1 MEKIE
6 EEMGVESEVM
16 LESIQVWV
24 EQLLEQ
30 SETSE
35 KKTEYNK
42 ILESLKKLRE

>member
-16 LESIQVWV
+16 LESIQVWI

>member
-30 SETSE
+30 SDTSE